1 MDDFGNQ
8 LHWTTEVKGWHS
20 MGLYGY
26 APGYNMEVLYQW
38 IDFAELIV

>member
-8 LHWTTEVKGWHS
+8 LHWTDMTRGWHS

-26 APGYNMEVLYQW
+26 AEGYALDILAQSV
-38 IDFAELIV
+38 DFDDLR